1 MISWFVLGASALAQG
16 YQPSPAV
23 VDHIG
28 LYVADPAKSAAFYRR
43 ILGLRPLDQSAS
55 ATMRWVGSASF
66 QLHLIGG
73 RTKPVD
79 KTTETHFAFRVRDLK
94 QELKVLD
101 GERVPWTDFR
111 WGAAQDH
118 KAVRRSA
125 AGLLLRPRRLLDRGQ
140 SSARL
145 MDAIFRQ
152 FSTHCRDKRVCYA
165 PVIGG

>member
-101 GERVPWTDFR
+101 GERVPWTDSD
-111 WGAAQDH
+111 GAPH
-118 KAVRRSA
+118 K
-125 AGLLLRPRRLLDRGQ
+125 
-140 SSARL
+140 
-145 MDAIFRQ
+145 I
-152 FSTHCRDKRVCYA
+152 TKRFDGVLQVYFFDPDGYSIEVNQA
-165 PVIGG
+165 PD